1 MAMEEP
7 LNELLAQ
14 LGTAIDEAEAG
25 GGDPAE
31 LKRLVG
37 RVDRRLNDD
46 DRDGIVDELQ
56 VEATK
61 FEVSH
66 PRLADALRRA
76 VDALGALGL

>member
-1 MAMEEP
+1 MHEP
-7 LNELLAQ
+7 LNELLTQ
-14 LGTAIDEAEAG
+14 LGAAIDEAEAG

-31 LKRLVG
+31 LRRLVG
-37 RVDRRLNDD
+37 QVDRRLNEDD
-46 DRDGIVDELQ
+46 HDGIVDELQ
-56 VEATK
+56 EEATR

>member
-1 MAMEEP
+1 MAIDEP
-7 LNELLAQ
+7 LQELLSQ
-14 LGTAIDEAEAG
+14 LGEAIDEAEAG

-31 LKRLVG
+31 LRRLVAQ
-37 RVDRRLNDD
+37 VDRRLNDD
-46 DRDGIVDELQ
+46 DHDGIVDELQ
-56 VEATK
+56 EEATR